1 MEDSFIIDLYWRRD
15 EQAIAETER
24 KYGGACEGIAR
35 RFLPAAEDAEEIVQD
50 AYLSL
55 WNTIPP
61 QRPEHLGA
69 YLFRTVRNAAFSRFR
84 ADRAQKRGGGQ
95 GAELD
100 PAALDELAECVAGR
114 DNVEQIVEARELS
127 HAVNAFL
134 HTLSRND
141 RIIFTARYYLAL
153 PAPAIAERLGC
164 REGRVH
170 TSLCRI
176 RKKLR
181 NYLIKEELL

>member
-1 MEDSFIIDLYWRRD
+1 MEDSFIVDLYWRRD

-24 KYGGACEGIAR
+24 KYGGACESIAR

-61 QRPEHLGA
+61 QCPEHLGA

-84 ADRAQKRGGGQ
+84 ADSAQKRGGGE
-95 GAELD
+95 AA
-100 PAALDELAECVAGR
+100 AALDELAECVAGR
-114 DNVEQIVEARELS
+114 DNVEQIIEARELS

-170 TSLCRI
+170 TSLCRS

-181 NYLIKEELL
+181 DYLIKEELL

>member
-1 MEDSFIIDLYWRRD
+1 MCIRD
-15 EQAIAETER
+15 RETARLRGRLDTLGDPLVWKTRLRELEAEHER
-24 KYGGACEGIAR
+24 VE
-35 RFLPAAEDAEEIVQD
+35 F
-50 AYLSL
+50 
-55 WNTIPP
+55 
-61 QRPEHLGA
+61 
-69 YLFRTVRNAAFSRFR
+69 
-84 ADRAQKRGGGQ
+84 
-95 GAELD
+95 ELEALT
-100 PAALDELAECVAGR
+100 AALDELAECVAGR
-114 DNVEQIVEARELS
+114 DNVEQIIEARELS

-170 TSLCRI
+170 TSLCRS

-181 NYLIKEELL
+181 DYLIKEELL

>member
-1 MEDSFIIDLYWRRD
+1 M
-15 EQAIAETER
+15 
-24 KYGGACEGIAR
+24 
-35 RFLPAAEDAEEIVQD
+35 
-50 AYLSL
+50 
-55 WNTIPP
+55 
-61 QRPEHLGA
+61 
-69 YLFRTVRNAAFSRFR
+69 
-84 ADRAQKRGGGQ
+84 KRGKLLVISGPSGC
-95 GAELD
+95 GKST
-100 PAALDELAECVAGR
+100 VIGKMMAGR
-114 DNVEQIVEARELS
+114 ENVERIIEARELS

-170 TSLCRI
+170 TSLCRS

-181 NYLIKEELL
+181 DYLIKEELL

>member
-1 MEDSFIIDLYWRRD
+1 MEDSFIVDLYWRRD
-15 EQAIAETER
+15 EQAIAETAR
-24 KYGGACEGIAR
+24 KYGGACESMAR
-35 RFLPAAEDAEEIVQD
+35 RFLPAAED

-61 QRPEHLGA
+61 QRPAHLGA
-69 YLFRTVRNAAFSRFR
+69 YLFRTVRNGAFSRFR
-84 ADRAQKRGGGQ
+84 AGAAQKRGGG
-95 GAELD
+95 ETD
-100 PAALDELAECVAGR
+100 AALDELAECVAGR
-114 DNVEQIVEARELS
+114 ESVERAVEMRELAE
-127 HAVNAFL
+127 AVNAFL

-153 PAPAIAERLGC
+153 PAAAIAEKLGC

-170 TSLCRI
+170 TSLCRS

-181 NYLIKEELL
+181 DYLIREELL

>member
-1 MEDSFIIDLYWRRD
+1 MFIDIHNHLIYGVDDGPKTFATTQKMLAAACRD
-15 EQAIAETER
+15 
-24 KYGGACEGIAR
+24 K
-35 RFLPAAEDAEEIVQD
+35 
-50 AYLSL
+50 
-55 WNTIPP
+55 
-61 QRPEHLGA
+61 
-69 YLFRTVRNAAFSRFR
+69 
-84 ADRAQKRGGGQ
+84 
-95 GAELD
+95 
-100 PAALDELAECVAGR
+100 
-114 DNVEQIVEARELS
+114 VEQIIEARELS

-170 TSLCRI
+170 TSLCRS

-181 NYLIKEELL
+181 DYLIKEELL

>member
-1 MEDSFIIDLYWRRD
+1 MEDSFIVDLYWRRD

-35 RFLPAAEDAEEIVQD
+35 RFLPRGGGRRGDRAGR
-50 AYLSL
+50 LSL
-55 WNTIPP
+55 TLEHHPAAAP
-61 QRPEHLGA
+61 GASRRVSVPYRTERRLFPLSRRPA
-69 YLFRTVRNAAFSRFR
+69 RRNAAAVEAS
-84 ADRAQKRGGGQ
+84 
-95 GAELD
+95 
-100 PAALDELAECVAGR
+100 AALDELAECVAGR
-114 DNVEQIVEARELS
+114 DNVEQIIEARELS

-170 TSLCRI
+170 TSLCRS

-181 NYLIKEELL
+181 DYLIKEELL